1 VNGVPRR
8 REPKDG
14 GFHMTSLKGK
24 LYRDAVA
31 ERDSRPAAG
40 KLRWALPGLVA
51 LCAACGLAAER
62 TAPTANPNAPADL
75 AVTETVLRP
84 RDKVPPLG
92 PNGWGR
98 CGAVEWAA
106 NNFVH
111 NPGNEPIYWR
121 NLHRVKECGPNWF
134 EIDGPGTSWWDLY
147 ASGLLSGA
155 SLRIYRL
162 ADKDGKPLP
171 LNANGSNLD
180 VSKADHVVF
189 VGKAE
194 VVPEGAQGFPDG
206 GWIANRYANVFPN
219 TTIRH
224 GNLSCTD
231 CSGVLNG
238 RTYWYAVVAVSAD
251 GKEESEIS
259 NEASAT
265 PQAGA
270 DTPPHIVLAKE
281 GDPPPVQ
288 RAGGPESVPRVFGGQ
303 PPYRWE
309 LVDEQGAPLAGPK
322 ADAATG
328 VILGAAGAEDLRV
341 FLKVTDAKGRSD
353 RRAYV
358 LNPKPTV
365 PAAGKPQPP
374 QGLTAVAG
382 DGCVTLSWKP
392 SPTPGVAYRIK
403 RSTAPAAKQEMKVHL
418 SEGAPKLEKWD
429 YAVFEKRFGNFD
441 LRYVNSRVRG
451 IGNPMDAPGWY
462 WHGDL
467 RRGGLDGR
475 PGQPQGA
482 APTFSFAPHP
492 KPIPA
497 EMVDPGETC
506 MQVKAGPG
514 EQTISQIVFIGTKH
528 AGESLWYGQLEPG
541 KPYRLEVW
549 LRQEGLGNDGT
560 VAFSYGRGYP
570 DIRQTFKV
578 TGEWKKY
585 THEFSGPPRPE
596 QPMHFGHTFA
606 FTGPGTLWMENCR
619 IFRVDRP
626 EDAEKLYVPNAT
638 VLDELLKSQPAAGPK
653 SAHRIW
659 FLSKDATM
667 ASILSW
673 YANSTVSPDWST
685 RVGGTMEMTV
695 PMGLSFDLWTGPDAA
710 SRCRPWLVLQ
720 HILHSEEDWLNFVE
734 YLAAPYDPKADTPE
748 AKPWA
753 YKRYQQRGIGTPWT
767 DEFASIVVE
776 FGNETWHNG
785 VFADW
790 IGFSTR
796 NAVHQGGKEYGLF
809 TRYLVENM
817 MKSPY
822 WKSQKLDQ
830 KIRFALGANYDGRI
844 DRDGAIRGYGE
855 EAMQANPYATI
866 LGHANYVGPKW
877 ETGDYSARVYDDHG
891 IQECLI
897 SFLTGPQK
905 SQIKMSE
912 ARNALAKS
920 HPEYDIAA
928 YEGGPGGFALPTPG
942 KTAADQ
948 VETNE
953 KYGKSLAQAVGALDA
968 WMRSYQYG
976 WTDQC
981 YLGYGQ
987 GTHWNS
993 HGVFADGF
1001 RPGPAW
1007 LALALRN
1014 RYASGDLMA
1023 VEERS
1028 VPTLQ
1033 RRKETYPLVG
1043 AYAMRDKDRW
1053 SVFVVSRKLDGPHD
1067 GVDFGD
1073 GSTPVTLRLPF
1084 AKASQISL
1092 HKLAGDPRRTNREK
1106 MNIQVES
1113 QSIPP
1118 ARLNAENKTF
1128 LLDESTGGG
1137 KSGLPPG
1144 AIYLYVFEGA
1154 N

>member
-1 VNGVPRR
+1 MDGSFDMAN
-8 REPKDG
+8 DG
-14 GFHMTSLKGK
+14 GEVFRGVRAGHGSGVFTGGG
-24 LYRDAVA
+24 RRVG
-31 ERDSRPAAG
+31 AAWG
-40 KLRWALPGLVA
+40 FPGL
-51 LCAACGLAAER
+51 LFLWAACGLAAELKPP
-62 TAPTANPNAPADL
+62 AANPTAPADL
-75 AVTETVLRP
+75 AVTDTVLRP

-111 NPGNEPIYWR
+111 NPGNEPVYWR
-121 NLHRVKECGPNWF
+121 NLHRMKECGPNWF

-162 ADKDGKPLP
+162 VDKDGKTLP

-189 VGKAE
+189 VGKAQ
-194 VVPEGAQGFPDG
+194 VVPEGAPGFPDG
-206 GWIANRYANVFPN
+206 GWIASRYANVFPN
-219 TTIRH
+219 TAIRH

-259 NEASAT
+259 NEASAA

-281 GDPPPVQ
+281 GDPVPIQ
-288 RAGGPESVPRVFGGQ
+288 RGGGSESAPKVFGGQ

-309 LVDEQGAPLAGPK
+309 TVDEKGAPLALPEGLLL
-322 ADAATG
+322 DAATG
-328 VILGAAGAEDLRV
+328 VMVGKGAGAVDDLHL
-341 FLKVTDAKGRSD
+341 FLKVTDAKGRSG
-353 RRAYV
+353 RRAY
-358 LNPKPTV
+358 LINPKPTV
-365 PAAGKPQPP
+365 PAPGKPKPP
-374 QGLTAVAG
+374 QELTAVAG

-403 RSTAPAAKQEMKVHL
+403 RSPAPAAKQEMRVYL
-418 SEGAPKLEKWD
+418 SDGAPALEKWD

-441 LRYVNSRVRG
+441 MRYVNSRVRG

-467 RRGGLDGR
+467 SKL
-475 PGQPQGA
+475 A
-482 APTFSFAPHP
+482 FSFAPHP
-492 KPIPA
+492 EPIPDV
-497 EMVDPGETC
+497 MHDPGETC

-528 AGESLWYGQLEPG
+528 GGESLWYGQLEPG
-541 KPYRLEVW
+541 KQYRLEVW
-549 LRQEGLGNDGT
+549 LRQEGLGNQGT
-560 VAFSYGRGYP
+560 VIFSYGRGYP
-570 DIRQTFKV
+570 DIHQAFYV
-578 TGEWKKY
+578 TGQWTKF
-585 THEFSGPPRPE
+585 THDFSGPPRPA
-596 QPMHFGHTFA
+596 QPMHFGHTFT
-606 FTGPGTLWMENCR
+606 FTGPGTLWMDNCR
-619 IFRVDRP
+619 ILRTDPPPPFADEVTDLPILWSRS
-626 EDAEKLYVPNAT
+626 YFPNPT
-638 VLDELLKSQPAAGPK
+638 VLAELLASQPGSGPK

-667 ASILSW
+667 SSILSW
-673 YANSTVSPDWST
+673 HANSEVSPDWAT
-685 RVGGTMEMTV
+685 RVSGTMDMTL
-695 PMGLSFDLWTGPDAA
+695 PMGLIFDLSTGRNAA

-720 HILHSEEDWLNFVE
+720 HILHSEQDWLNFVE

-753 YKRYQQRGIGTPWT
+753 YKRYQQRGVGTPWT
-767 DEFASIVVE
+767 DEFASIIVE

-785 VFADW
+785 FFADW

-822 WKSQKLDQ
+822 WKSQKLEG
-830 KIRFALGANYDGRI
+830 KIRFALGANYDCRI
-844 DRDGAIRGYGE
+844 DRDSAIRGYGE
-855 EAMQANPYATI
+855 EAVQANPYATI

-877 ETGDYSARVYDDHG
+877 ETGDYSARSYDDHG

-897 SFLTGPQK
+897 SFLTGPEK
-905 SQIKMSE
+905 SQVKMGQ
-912 ARNALAKS
+912 ARNSLAKS
-920 HPEYDIAA
+920 SHEYDIAA

-953 KYGKSLAQAVGALDA
+953 RYGKSLAQAVGAFDA

-976 WTDQC
+976 WTDQG
-981 YLGYGQ
+981 YLAYGQ

-1007 LALALRN
+1007 LALVLRN

-1033 RRKETYPLVG
+1033 RRKEAYPLVG

-1053 SVFVVSRKLDGPHD
+1053 SVFVVSRKLDGQHD

-1073 GSTPVTLRLPF
+1073 GATPVTLRLPF
-1084 AKASQISL
+1084 AKASQIAL
-1092 HKLAGDPRRTNREK
+1092 HKLAGDPRLTNREK
-1106 MNIQVES
+1106 MNIQIES
-1113 QSIPP
+1113 QTIPP
-1118 ARLNAENKTF
+1118 ARLNADSKTF
-1128 LLDESTGGG
+1128 LIDESTGGVKG
-1137 KSGLPPG
+1137 GLPPG
-1144 AIYLYVFEGA
+1144 SIYLYVFEGA

>member
-1 VNGVPRR
+1 MLGW
-8 REPKDG
+8 KW
-14 GFHMTSLKGK
+14 L
-24 LYRDAVA
+24 
-31 ERDSRPAAG
+31 
-40 KLRWALPGLVA
+40 GL
-51 LCAACGLAAER
+51 LMSCAACARAAESS
-62 TAPTANPNAPADL
+62 APAANPSAPADL
-75 AVTETVLRP
+75 AVTDTVLRP
-84 RDKVPPLG
+84 REKVPPLG

-98 CGAVEWAA
+98 CGAIEWAA

-121 NLHRVKECGPNWF
+121 NLHRVKDCGPNWF

-162 ADKDGKPLP
+162 VGKDGQSLP

-180 VSKADHVVF
+180 VSQADHVVF
-189 VGKAE
+189 VGNAQ
-194 VVPEGAQGFPDG
+194 VIPEGTQGFPDG
-206 GWIANRYANVFPN
+206 GWIANRYANVYPN
-219 TTIRH
+219 TMIRYN
-224 GNLSCTD
+224 NLSCTD
-231 CSGVLNG
+231 CSGLLNG

-270 DTPPHIVLAKE
+270 DTPPHIVITKE
-281 GDPPPVQ
+281 GDPVPIQ
-288 RAGGPESVPRVFGGQ
+288 RGGPEAAPRVFGGQ

-309 LVDEQGAPLAGPK
+309 IVDEKGAPLALPERLLL
-322 ADAATG
+322 DAATG
-328 VILGAAGAEDLRV
+328 MIVGKGAGAADD
-341 FLKVTDAKGRSD
+341 FHFSLKVTDAKGRSD

-365 PAAGKPQPP
+365 PAQGKPQAP
-374 QGLTAVAG
+374 QDLKAVAG
-382 DGCVTLSWKP
+382 DGCVMLSWKP
-392 SPTPGVAYRIK
+392 SPTPGVTYRLK
-403 RSTAPAAKQEMKVHL
+403 RSTAPAAKQEMRVYVAD
-418 SEGAPKLEKWD
+418 GAPTLEKWD

-441 LRYVNSRVRG
+441 MRYVNSRVRG
-451 IGNPMDAPGWY
+451 IGNPMNAPAWY

-467 RRGGLDGR
+467 SKLS
-475 PGQPQGA
+475 
-482 APTFSFAPHP
+482 FSFAPHP
-492 KPIPA
+492 KPVPP
-497 EMVDPGETC
+497 EMADPGETC
-506 MQVKAGPG
+506 MQVKASAG

-528 AGESLWYGQLEPG
+528 GGESLWYGQLEPG
-541 KPYRLEVW
+541 KHYRLEVW
-549 LRQEGLGNDGT
+549 LRQEGLANDGT
-560 VAFSYGRGYP
+560 VTFSYGRGYP
-570 DIRQTFKV
+570 DIHQTFQA

-585 THEFSGPPRPE
+585 THEFDGPERPE
-596 QPMHFGHTFA
+596 QPMHFGHTFT
-606 FTGPGTLWMENCR
+606 FTGPGTLWMDNCR
-619 IFRVDRP
+619 IFRTDP
-626 EDAEKLYVPNAT
+626 PASPDASHMSHGSHLSYFPNPT
-638 VLDELLKSQPAAGPK
+638 VLDELLRSQPAAGPK
-653 SAHRIW
+653 AAHRIW

-667 ASILSW
+667 SSILSW
-673 YANSTVSPDWST
+673 HANSTVSPDWAT
-685 RVGGTMEMTV
+685 RVGGTMDMTV

-720 HILHSEEDWLNFVE
+720 HILHSEQDWLNFIE
-734 YLAAPYDPKADTPE
+734 YLAAPYDPQKDTPE
-748 AKPWA
+748 SKPWA
-753 YKRYQQRGIGTPWT
+753 YRRSQQRGVGTPWT
-767 DEFASIVVE
+767 DEFPCIIVE

-809 TRYLVENM
+809 TRYLIETM

-844 DRDGAIRGYGE
+844 DRDGALRGYGE
-855 EAMQANPYATI
+855 EAMQANPYATV

-897 SFLTGPQK
+897 SFLTGPQA
-905 SQIKMSE
+905 SQIKMGQ
-912 ARNALAKS
+912 ARDALAKS
-920 HPEYDIAA
+920 RRDYDIAA
-928 YEGGPGGFALPTPG
+928 YEGGPGGFALPGRTG
-942 KTAADQ
+942 AEQ

-953 KYGKSLAQAVGALDA
+953 RYGKSLAQAVGAFDA

-993 HGVFADGF
+993 HGIFADGF

-1007 LALALRN
+1007 LALVLRN

-1028 VPTLQ
+1028 APTLQ
-1033 RRKETYPLVG
+1033 RRKGTHPLIG
-1043 AYAMRDKDRW
+1043 GYALRDKDRW
-1053 SVFVVSRKLDGPHD
+1053 SVFVVSRKLDGQHD

-1073 GSTPVTLRLPF
+1073 GTTPVTFRLPF
-1084 AKASQISL
+1084 AKADKITL
-1092 HKLAGDPRRTNREK
+1092 HKLAGDPRLTNREK
-1106 MNIQVES
+1106 MSIQIES
-1113 QSIPP
+1113 QEIPP
-1118 ARLNAENKTF
+1118 ARLDAGSKT
-1128 LLDESTGGG
+1128 LTINESTGAAKG
-1137 KSGLPPG
+1137 GLPPG
-1144 AIYLYVFEGA
+1144 SIFLYVFEGV